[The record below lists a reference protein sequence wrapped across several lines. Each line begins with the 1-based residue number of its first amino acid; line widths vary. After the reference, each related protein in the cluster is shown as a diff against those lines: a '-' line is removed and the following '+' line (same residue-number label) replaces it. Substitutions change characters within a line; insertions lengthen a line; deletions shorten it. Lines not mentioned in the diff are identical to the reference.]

1 MKHFATSAPLIKY
14 LVLIFFLYLLL
25 ASIGL
30 VKWQLN
36 NSMEIWFYEDDP
48 QLITHKKVL
57 DEMGEWEWL
66 VVVLDTKANIY
77 DKKFLDE
84 LHVLGN
90 QVADLDNVKKVISIA
105 NARGTFEDENGLKY
119 RVLYNSNSTT
129 PSSIDEELRQNLLKN
144 PTFVDSLFKEGQE
157 NTTILLV
164 QDANAFNDGG
174 PVRVQLIENIKTIM
188 NGATLIADY
197 WIVGNTALNAELN
210 TYSLRDVF
218 IFYPLVFAV
227 CIIFGWWVFG
237 NWRDL
242 TVAFSIISA
251 VVATTVSTMVYGGV
265 SLNMVTVM
273 LPAILTTLSM
283 ANLIHVI
290 THFHHLREARP
301 EDSLSEI
308 AIQVVRDLWI
318 PCFGAAFTT
327 IVGFVSLLSAGII
340 PVIQLGA
347 FAAMA
352 IFLGFLLSISV
363 APLLLVY
370 FWSNKRNI
378 YIGKSRSLAAY
389 ASRVLPSVARN
400 ILNTTRPII
409 FLFCFI
415 SIAGMTGLHFLKADS
430 SYLMMFNEDSDI
442 RNSYKHVEKNGFAAS
457 NIRILLEMENG
468 LEDPMTFLS
477 LDELQKAIN
486 KLSQVTKVV
495 SPLDG
500 FKEIDRALAKNEFWT
515 QENYFNYDRA
525 TFAQLLFVSELSN
538 NDDMKDLLLPGNTVG
553 QIFIF
558 TDYLAN
564 SEVKKLVNEIENLIT
579 KHLPPEVKAHVAGMP
594 VLWANMDQELI
605 AAQIAGVI
613 VVSIAILLTLLI
625 ITHSI
630 SLSVVGLAVNLL
642 PVMTIVGLMAWL
654 DISLNMG
661 TVLIGS
667 IALGLAVDDT
677 IHFLWQY
684 VNERRNGVSVQEA
697 LIVTIRLTG
706 LAIFLTSMII
716 AAGFSVMMLS
726 QFIPTA
732 DFGLFTT
739 SAILLAML
747 ADLLLLPAILMVL
760 YGNKI
765 KRIEVRT

>member
-1 MKHFATSAPLIKY
+1 MNRFNKSNRLYKFAVY
-14 LVLIFFLYLLL
+14 IFYIFVLL

-66 VVVLDTKANIY
+66 VVALDTKANIY
-77 DKKFLDE
+77 DQKFLDE
-84 LHVLGN
+84 LQVLGN
-90 QVADLDNVKKVISIA
+90 QVADLDNVKKVITIA

-119 RVLYNSNSTT
+119 RVLYKSNSTS

-157 NTTILLV
+157 NTTVMLV

-174 PVRVQLIENIKTIM
+174 PVRVQLVESIKAIM
-188 NGATLIADY
+188 NDATLITNY
-197 WIVGNTALNAELN
+197 WIVGTTALNVALN

-251 VVATTVSTMVYGGV
+251 VVATTVSAMVYSGV

-283 ANLIHVI
+283 ANIVHVI
-290 THFHHLREARP
+290 THFHHLRKTRP
-301 EDSLSEI
+301 EDSLNVI
-308 AIQVVRDLWI
+308 AIQVVRDLWL
-318 PCFGAAFTT
+318 PCLGAAFTT
-327 IVGFVSLLSAGII
+327 IVGFVSLLSSGII

-352 IFLGFLLSISV
+352 IFLGFLLSISM

-370 FWSNKRNI
+370 FWSNKKDVHI
-378 YIGKSRSLAAY
+378 DQSRSLAAY
-389 ASRVLPSVARN
+389 ANRVLPSAGWK

-409 FLFCFI
+409 FLFGFI
-415 SIAGMTGLHFLKADS
+415 AIAGMTGLHSLKADS
-430 SYLMMFNEDSDI
+430 SYLMMFNEDSEI
-442 RNSYKHVEKNGFAAS
+442 RNSYKHVERSGFAAS

-468 LEDPMTFLS
+468 LEDPTTFLS

-500 FKEIDRALAKNEFWT
+500 FKEIDRALAKDEYWT
-515 QENYFNYDRA
+515 QENYLNYDRA

-538 NDDMKDLLLPGNTVG
+538 NDDMEDLLLPGNTVG

-564 SEVKKLVNEIENLIT
+564 SDVKKLVDEIENLIT
-579 KHLPPEVKAHVAGMP
+579 KHLPPEIKAHVTGIP
-594 VLWANMDQELI
+594 VLWANMDRELI
-605 AAQIAGVI
+605 ASQITGVL
-613 VVSIAILLTLLI
+613 VVSIAILFTLLI
-625 ITHSI
+625 ITRSI
-630 SLSVVGLAVNLL
+630 PLSIVGLAVNLL
-642 PVMTIVGLMAWL
+642 PIMTIVGLMAWL

-684 VNERRNGVSVQEA
+684 VNERRNGASVQDA

-739 SAILLAML
+739 AAILLAML
-747 ADLLLLPAILMVL
+747 ADLLLLPAILMML
-760 YGNKI
+760 YGKKI
-765 KRIEVRT
+765 KGGKVKT